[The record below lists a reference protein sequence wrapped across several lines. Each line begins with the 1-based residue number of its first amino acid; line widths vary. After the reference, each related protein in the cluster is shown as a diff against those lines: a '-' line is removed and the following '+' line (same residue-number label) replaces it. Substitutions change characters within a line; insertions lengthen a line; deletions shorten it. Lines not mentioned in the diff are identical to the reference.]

1 MNGEVEHKSVEA
13 ENIPCTACGTDTI
26 TLRLRIATC
35 VLRLNA
41 VEYVVLDNE
50 RAGNSSMP
58 KDGTVFHFKRQNHLI
73 ETLASCEGRACHY
86 TIPFGTILTELK
98 KQKITNMVDVT
109 KEQVKLY

>member
-13 ENIPCTACGTDTI
+13 ENIPCTACGSTDTI
-26 TLRLRIATC
+26 TYVLESQR

-58 KDGTVFHFKRQNHLI
+58 KDGTVFHFKRQ
-73 ETLASCEGRACHY
+73 
-86 TIPFGTILTELK
+86 
-98 KQKITNMVDVT
+98 IT
-109 KEQVKLY
+109 